1 MRKLSDLG
9 TDECMDVL
17 CEIAPSI
24 QEIVDDND
32 IMNALGK
39 AIDKNGLTTAGV
51 FMAATSK
58 LVGAVPMLFKTHR
71 EDVYNILSSVGGVTV
86 EDIKAQNMLD
96 TMQQTKEILQDKP
109 LLDFFGLSKR
119 GGSGEC

>member
-17 CEIAPSI
+17 CTIAPNI
-24 QEIVDDND
+24 QTIVDDKD

-39 AIDKNGLTTAGV
+39 SINKDGLTNVGVLMTA
-51 FMAATSK
+51 ASK
-58 LVGAVPMLFKTHR
+58 LVSAVPMLLKAHR
-71 EDVYNILSSVGGVTV
+71 EDVYSILSSVGGVTV

>member
-17 CEIAPSI
+17 CAIAPSI

-39 AIDKNGLTTAGV
+39 AIDKNGLTTAVV

>member
-17 CEIAPSI
+17 CTIAPNI
-24 QEIVDDND
+24 QAIVDDKD

-39 AIDKNGLTTAGV
+39 AIDKNGLTAAGV

-86 EDIKAQNMLD
+86 DDIKAQNMLD
-96 TMQQTKEILQDKP
+96 TMQQTKEILRDKP

-119 GGSGEC
+119 GGSDGC

>member
-17 CEIAPSI
+17 CTIAPNI
-24 QEIVDDND
+24 QAIVDDKD

-39 AIDKNGLTTAGV
+39 AIDKKGLTTAGV
-51 FMAATSK
+51 LMAAASK
-58 LVGAVPMLFKTHR
+58 LVGAVPMMFKTHR
-71 EDVYNILSSVGGVTV
+71 EDVYNILSTVGGVTV

>member
-24 QEIVDDND
+24 QEIVDDKD

-39 AIDKNGLTTAGV
+39 AIDKNGLTAAGV
-51 FMAATSK
+51 LMAATSK

-71 EDVYNILSSVGGVTV
+71 EDVYNIISSVGGVTV
-86 EDIKAQNMLD
+86 EDVKAQNMLD
-96 TMQQTKEILQDKP
+96 TMRQMKEILRDKP
-109 LLDFFGLSKR
+109 LLDFFGWSKR
-119 GGSGEC
+119 GDSGAC

>member
-17 CEIAPSI
+17 CTIAPNI
-24 QEIVDDND
+24 QAIVDDKD

-39 AIDKNGLTTAGV
+39 AVDKKGMTTAGV
-51 FMAATSK
+51 LMAAASK

-71 EDVYNILSSVGGVTV
+71 EDVYNILSSIGGVTV
-86 EDIKAQNMLD
+86 DEVKSQNMLD
-96 TMQQTKEILQDKP
+96 TMQQIKEILQDKP
-109 LLDFFGLSKR
+109 LLDFFGWSKR
-119 GGSGEC
+119 GDSGAC

>member
-17 CEIAPSI
+17 CTIAPNI
-24 QEIVDDND
+24 QAIVDDKD
-32 IMNALGK
+32 IMDALGK

-71 EDVYNILSSVGGVTV
+71 EDVYSILSSVGGVTV
-86 EDIKAQNMLD
+86 EDIKAKNMLD
-96 TMQQTKEILQDKP
+96 TMQQAKEILHDKP

-119 GGSGEC
+119 GGSDGC

>member
-17 CEIAPSI
+17 CAIAPSI

-71 EDVYNILSSVGGVTV
+71 EDVYNILSRVGGVTV

>member
-17 CEIAPSI
+17 CAIAPSI

>member
-17 CEIAPSI
+17 CTIAPSI
-24 QEIVDDND
+24 QEIVDDKD
-32 IMNALGK
+32 IMNVLGK

-86 EDIKAQNMLD
+86 DEVKSQNMLD
-96 TMQQTKEILQDKP
+96 TMKQMKEILQDKP
-109 LLDFFGLSKR
+109 LLDFFGWSKR
-119 GGSGEC
+119 GDSGAC

>member
-17 CEIAPSI
+17 CAIAPSI
-24 QEIVDDND
+24 QEIVNDND

-58 LVGAVPMLFKTHR
+58 LVGAVPILFKTHR

-109 LLDFFGLSKR
+109 LMDFFGLSKR

>member
-17 CEIAPSI
+17 CVIAPSI
-24 QEIVDDND
+24 QGIVDDKD
-32 IMNALGK
+32 IVSTLGK
-39 AIDKNGLTTAGV
+39 AVDKKGMTTAGV
-51 FMAATSK
+51 LMAAASK

-86 EDIKAQNMLD
+86 DEVKSQNMLD
-96 TMQQTKEILQDKP
+96 TMQQIKEILQDKP
-109 LLDFFGLSKR
+109 LLDFFGWSKR
-119 GGSGEC
+119 GDPGAC